1 MKLVINEQIIVTAQD
16 DIVGNGLIVMLIN
29 AINQEPQPINNQFVM
44 DTCNELALNY
54 TEYENVSVVGHR
66 PKTIRH

>member
-1 MKLVINEQIIVTAQD
+1 MKLVINEQIIVEAD
-16 DIVGNGLIVMLIN
+16 DIVGNGLIVMLLN
-29 AINQEPQPINNQFVM
+29 EINQQPQPVYNQFVM
-44 DTCNELALNY
+44 DTCNEFALSY

>member
-1 MKLVINEQIIVTAQD
+1 MKLVINEQIVVEAD
-16 DIVGNGLIVMLIN
+16 DIVGVGLLVMLLN
-29 AINQEPQPINNQFVM
+29 EINQQPQPVDNQFVM
-44 DTCNELALNY
+44 DTCNEFALSY

>member
-1 MKLVINEQIIVTAQD
+1 MKLVINEQIVVEAD

-29 AINQEPQPINNQFVM
+29 QINDQEQPVDNQFVM
-44 DTCNELALNY
+44 DTCNEFGLRY
-54 TEYENVSVVGHR
+54 GEYENVSVVGHR